1 MCRKSHQAN
10 HLLFKYYI
18 SKLRGGVSR
27 LALTMLTQGV
37 WEVQNLGNPPDVI
50 LEHSLQ
56 AMFLYYNLA
65 LV

>member
-37 WEVQNLGNPPDVI
+37 WEVQNLGKPPNVI
-50 LEHSLQ
+50 LEHSL
-56 AMFLYYNLA
+56 
-65 LV
+65 